1 MTIDEKRSVLA
12 QVYPGDWSEKV
23 WAMPDDQIIALYTSF
38 GARGI
43 LDGVP
48 EYKSPRGIDRLVELD
63 KSEFDFDKAEQ
74 LSMFDILEKGD

>member
-1 MTIDEKRSVLA
+1 MTIDEKRNVLA
-12 QVYPGDWSEKV
+12 QVYPGDWSDRV

-48 EYKSPRGIDRLVELD
+48 EYKKPTGMDRIVEIKD
-63 KSEFDFDKAEQ
+63 DDFDFDKAVQ
-74 LSMFDILEKGD
+74 ITMDDI